1 MQYKLECPELD
12 EECVKILVS
21 ERRAMFGAELHDKLP
36 LVLQLRFDRD
46 HINRTLTKIAV
57 RLRQRSDRRWTV
69 DARVLWAA
77 GSACTPAAGGAK
89 KASDEELA
97 LLIVERDGRAAIREL
112 YDAVEPSSDFQCFS
126 DALLKLVR
134 KDGRFSHIDGFIS
147 RRAPG
152 R

>member
-1 MQYKLECPELD
+1 
-12 EECVKILVS
+12 
-21 ERRAMFGAELHDKLP
+21 MFGAELHDKLP
-36 LVLQLRFDRD
+36 PILQMRFDKD

-77 GSACTPAAGGAK
+77 GSACTPAAAGTK
-89 KASDEELA
+89 KASDEQLA

-112 YDAVEPSSDFQCFS
+112 YDAVSPSSDFQCFS
-126 DALLKLVR
+126 EALLSLVR
-134 KDGRFSHIDGFIS
+134 KDSRFSHVDGFIS
-147 RRAPG
+147 LRAG